1 MKKPPYQKVLKNFI
15 IIISVMVVCTGAAF
29 WIKSE
34 FDTFVAVVC
43 AVLCSIVLS
52 FLFLFYYSFF
62 YRWARQWLLA
72 GILVGFFLFLL

>member
-1 MKKPPYQKVLKNFI
+1 MKKPPYQKVLKWLVI
-15 IIISVMVVCTGAAF
+15 ITTVMVVYTGAAF

-52 FLFLFYYSFF
+52 FLFLFTTAFST
-62 YRWARQWLLA
+62 
-72 GILVGFFLFLL
+72 VGRTNGS